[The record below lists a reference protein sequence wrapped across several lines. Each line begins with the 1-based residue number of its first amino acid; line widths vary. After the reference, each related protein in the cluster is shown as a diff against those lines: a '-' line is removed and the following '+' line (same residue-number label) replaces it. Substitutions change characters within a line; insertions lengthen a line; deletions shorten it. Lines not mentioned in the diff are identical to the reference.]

1 MLLSDN
7 HISGNNPITMHT
19 EVSGS
24 EIQQNKQPHT
34 KDDNLQD
41 VSQMLQ
47 ETLFCALEHFQGQ
60 SNISNTGSQ

>member
-1 MLLSDN
+1 
-7 HISGNNPITMHT
+7 MHT

-24 EIQQNKQPHT
+24 EIQQNKQTHA
-34 KDDNLQD
+34 KEDNLQD

-60 SNISNTGSQ
+60 NNTTNTGS